1 LIKNIKYI
9 ISKDINPYRNLAL
22 EEYLLETVDEETCI
36 LYLWQNKHT
45 VVIGKN
51 QNPWKECKVKELE
64 RSGGSLARRLS
75 GGGAVYHD
83 LGNLNFTI
91 LLNKKN
97 YDLNKQLD
105 IIIKA
110 LKLLNINAVF
120 TGRNDITVD
129 SKKFSGNAFYTKA
142 QNSYHHGTILINVD
156 IVNLSKYLNVAQD
169 KLKSKGVKSV
179 KSRVTNLIDYSHD
192 LTIDLMKIKLIEA
205 FSMVYGLKAE
215 EIEDE
220 FIEENRIVDLYDKFS
235 SWDWKYG
242 RKIEFQHSIN
252 KRYKW
257 GNIDLN
263 LSINEGRIKECIIY
277 SDAMEVDLI
286 EKLSNVLLNCVYSS
300 KKMIEAIEKLKE
312 TNNEYLD
319 IIQEIQS
326 LIEEI

>member
-1 LIKNIKYI
+1 MIKNIKYI